1 MRGIEVP
8 IDLAKLDLKS
18 YLVLPIAILCVL
30 GMVVL
35 PLPPFLLDF
44 FFTLNLIVSLL
55 ILAKVINVDRPLDFS
70 TFPAIILI
78 ATLLRL
84 AMNVAS
90 TRVILLEGHNGAD
103 AAGSVI
109 ESFGEFVIG
118 GQFAVGLIVFTI
130 LVVINFIV
138 ITKGTGRISEVSAR
152 FKLDSLPGKQM
163 AIDADLNA
171 GNVTSDQATKMR
183 QDLQSESD
191 FYGSM
196 DGASKFVKGDA
207 VAGII
212 ILLINIVGGLVLGIT
227 SHGLTIAEASESYI
241 LLTIGDGIVAQ
252 IPGLILS
259 VATGIIITR
268 AGKNE
273 TLGDQVKGEFLNSGR
288 NFYLAGGILFVLGL
302 IPGMPNVFFIAF
314 GASVLFSGYYI
325 DKRNSQTVLEVT
337 DSVSEHVE
345 VVAKEVNWSDIEP
358 DKPLLINI
366 GFGLIDL
373 VKKDSDEMV
382 NLLKGL
388 RKKLS
393 LELGFL
399 ISPITVKD
407 DISLRGY
414 DYSIQLFGQEVSRFE
429 LNTKKL
435 LAMGSKVSGLKG
447 LKITEPAYGLDAKWI
462 SPNEKGRAEALGAKV
477 FRPQNVLIT
486 HLSEVIK
493 ANASSLFGYDEAKKL
508 LEKTSSVYPEL
519 VSEFNDKVPSAD
531 ILVKVMR
538 MLLSEGVPLRDTN
551 NVLRVLVEF
560 YAEGKSV
567 IVLQQDVRN
576 ALGRTIINKVFSG
589 KFGLEFVTIE
599 SKVQQILHTN
609 VINNGAE
616 FAAIEPNLADVLV
629 TSLTDYVS
637 RRKLDGK
644 PAVLLVDGSL
654 RWLLNKHIATR
665 VKDLHVMGIQ
675 EIPAGVNVDIIE
687 TVSS

>member
-1 MRGIEVP
+1 MQ

-44 FFTLNLIVSLL
+44 FFTLNLILSLL

-90 TRVILLEGHNGAD
+90 TRVILLEGHNGPD

-171 GNVTSDQATKMR
+171 GNVTSDEAMKMR

-212 ILLINIVGGLVLGIT
+212 ILLINIVGGLVLGVT
-227 SHGLTIAEASESYI
+227 SYGLTMAEASQSYI

-268 AGKNE
+268 AGKKE
-273 TLGDQVKGEFLNSGR
+273 TLGDQVKGEFLSSGR

-302 IPGMPNVFFIAF
+302 IPGMPNLFFLAF
-314 GASVLFSGYYI
+314 GGVVLFSGFYI
-325 DKRNSQTVLEVT
+325 DKRNTETVLEVSE
-337 DSVSEHVE
+337 SVIDHVE
-345 VVAKEVNWSDIEP
+345 VAAKEVNWADIEP
-358 DKPLLINI
+358 DKPLLINV

-373 VKKDSDEMV
+373 VQKDSNEMV
-382 NLLKGL
+382 SLLKGL

-414 DYSIQLFGQEVSRFE
+414 NYAIHLFGQEVSGFE

-435 LAMGSKVSGLKG
+435 LAVGSKVSSLTGVKLK
-447 LKITEPAYGLDAKWI
+447 EPAYGLDAKWI
-462 SPNEKGRAEALGAKV
+462 KPEEKGRAEAIGAKV
-477 FRPQNVLIT
+477 FKPQNVLIT

-508 LEKTSSVYPEL
+508 LEKTSTVYPEL
-519 VSEFNDKVPSAD
+519 VTEFNDKIPSAD

-538 MLLSEGVPLRDTN
+538 MLLDEGVPLRDTN
-551 NVLRVLVEF
+551 NVLRVLVEQ
-560 YAEGKSV
+560 YSEGKSI
-567 IVLQQDVRN
+567 IVLQQEVRN
-576 ALGRTIINKVFSG
+576 ALGRTILNKVFLN
-589 KFGLEFVTIE
+589 KFEPEFVTIE
-599 SKVQQILHTN
+599 SKVQEIFHAN
-609 VINNGAE
+609 VVQNGAE
-616 FAAIEPNLADVLV
+616 FTAIEPNVAEVLV
-629 TSLTDYVS
+629 TSLKDFVA
-637 RRKLDGK
+637 RRKLEGK
-644 PAVLLVDGSL
+644 PCVLLVDGSL
-654 RWLLNKHIATR
+654 RWLLHKHIASR
-665 VKDLHVMGIQ
+665 VSGLHVMGIQ

>member
-1 MRGIEVP
+1 MP

>member
-18 YLVLPIAILCVL
+18 YIVLPIAILCVL

-90 TRVILLEGHNGAD
+90 TRVILLEGHNGPD

-118 GQFAVGLIVFTI
+118 GQFAVGLIVFSI

-163 AIDADLNA
+163 AIDADLNS
-171 GNVTSDQATKMR
+171 GNVTSDQAMKMR

-227 SHGLTIAEASESYI
+227 SHGLTMAEASQSYI

-268 AGKNE
+268 AGKKE

-302 IPGMPNVFFIAF
+302 IPGMPNLFFIAF

-325 DKRNSQTVLEVT
+325 DKRNSETVLEVT

-345 VVAKEVNWSDIEP
+345 IAAKEVDWSDIEP
-358 DKPLLINI
+358 DRPLLINV
-366 GFGLIDL
+366 GFGLIDF

-414 DYSIQLFGQEVSRFE
+414 DYSIRLFGQEVSRFE

-462 SPNEKGRAEALGAKV
+462 APNEKGRAEALGAKV

-508 LEKTSSVYPEL
+508 LEKTGSVYPEL
-519 VSEFNDKVPSAD
+519 VSEFNDKIPSAD

-551 NVLRVLVEF
+551 NVLRVLVEH

-576 ALGRTIINKVFSG
+576 AIGRTIINKVFSN
-589 KFGLEFVTIE
+589 KFELEFVTIE

-609 VINNGAE
+609 VINTGAE
-616 FAAIEPNLADVLV
+616 HAAIEPNLADVLV

-637 RRKLDGK
+637 RRKLSGK

-654 RWLLNKHIATR
+654 RWLLNKHIASR
-665 VKDLHVMGIQ
+665 VSDLHVMGIQ

>member
-1 MRGIEVP
+1 MP
-8 IDLAKLDLKS
+8 FDLSKLDLKS

-90 TRVILLEGHNGAD
+90 TRVILLEGHNGSD

-118 GQFAVGLIVFTI
+118 GQFAVGLIVFSI

-171 GNVTSDQATKMR
+171 GNVTSDEAMKMR
-183 QDLQSESD
+183 QELQSESD

-212 ILLINIVGGLVLGIT
+212 ILLINIVGGLVLGVT
-227 SHGLTIAEASESYI
+227 AHNLTIAEASESYI

-273 TLGDQVKGEFLNSGR
+273 TLGDQVKGEFLGSGR

-302 IPGMPNVFFIAF
+302 IPGMPNLFFLAF

-325 DKRNSQTVLEVT
+325 DKKKSETVLEVNE
-337 DSVSEHVE
+337 SVTEHVQ
-345 VVAKEVNWSDIEP
+345 VSAKEVDWSDITP
-358 DKPLLINI
+358 VRPLQITV

-373 VKKDSDEMV
+373 VKKDSDELV

-393 LELGFL
+393 LDLGFL
-399 ISPITVKD
+399 ISPITVID
-407 DISLRGY
+407 DISLKGY
-414 DYSIQLFGQEVSRFE
+414 DYSIQLFGQEVTHFE
-429 LNTKKL
+429 LQTKKL
-435 LAMGSKVSGLKG
+435 LAVGSRVSSLNG
-447 LKITEPAYGLDAKWI
+447 LKIKEPAFGLDAKWI
-462 SPNEKGRAEALGAKV
+462 PLEEKGRAEALGAKV
-477 FRPQNVLIT
+477 FRPQNVLVT
-486 HLSEVIK
+486 HLAEVIK
-493 ANASSLFGYDEAKKL
+493 ANAASLFGYDEAKKL
-508 LEKTSSVYPEL
+508 LDKTGSVYPEL
-519 VSEFNDKVPSAD
+519 VSEFNDKIPSSE

-538 MLLSEGVPLRDTN
+538 MLLDESVPLRDTN
-551 NVLRVLVEF
+551 NVLRVLVEC
-560 YAEGKSV
+560 YSEGKSAV
-567 IVLQQDVRN
+567 LLQQDVRN
-576 ALGRTIINKVFSG
+576 ALGRTIVNKIFQNKFS
-589 KFGLEFVTIE
+589 LQFVTIE
-599 SKVQQILHTN
+599 SSLQNVFHSNVVQ
-609 VINNGAE
+609 NGAE
-616 FAAIEPNLADVLV
+616 STSIEPNVAEVLV
-629 TSLTDYVS
+629 TALTDYVS
-637 RRKLDGK
+637 RRKLEGK
-644 PAVLLVDGSL
+644 PSVLLVDGSL
-654 RWLLNKHIATR
+654 RWLLNRHIASR
-665 VKDLHVMGIQ
+665 VKGLHVMAIQ
-675 EIPAGVNVDIIE
+675 EIPTGLDVEIIE